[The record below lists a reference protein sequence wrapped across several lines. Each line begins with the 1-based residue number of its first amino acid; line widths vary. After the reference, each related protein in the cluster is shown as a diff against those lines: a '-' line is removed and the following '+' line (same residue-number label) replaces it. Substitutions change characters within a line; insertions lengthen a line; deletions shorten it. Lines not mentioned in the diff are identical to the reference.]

1 MSPYV
6 FINNIFRADAAKKGG
21 VVRRSKSDVE
31 TIASYAEL
39 ENEVRRRN
47 FHLLEAGGQYVIV
60 CTTAKLTVHF

>member
-21 VVRRSKSDVE
+21 VVRRSKKDVE

-39 ENEVRRRN
+39 EKEVKRRN